1 MKVLVG
7 ITNNLFS
14 ENSPYEMCTLDTD
27 DISKMNSVY
36 NNWKDVNLDEL
47 KECVNIQVDDSKFR
61 SSLQDPSEY
70 IKASYDV
77 KRLIGMGLNQRDYQV
92 TNVYYDENG
101 NPQLYRTVNSSGI
114 IAMHDISEFSY
125 SKRNSVLGNEI
136 EKLPEFVKREPLI
149 AAYNWWKEKDKKG
162 KESGNKLFSG
172 QFDTYEDMPV
182 KLLYHYLIGVKGF
195 KVGYH
200 TQTKI
205 DNEYSSKILHE
216 YLLYKDTANIQLTE
230 SIPVKEDQDDFDLF
244 YGYGMFG
251 RESDIYPDERK
262 LKYYGAHM
270 SVICNL
276 ENYPKFDIYN
286 SPSFGRYDENGL
298 SIDIDGKNR
307 LMSIY
312 NKLEESG
319 CIFKDWRLNYYGR
332 LDAMDS
338 LLPNELLL
346 LGTKLQA
353 EKEET
358 SYNHVMMAS
367 HGPWSTF
374 KTNPWIEA
382 SSLALA
388 AQFYSPEFM
397 EELSPVFQNYSTLY
411 TNELRLL
418 IEEMG
423 AKDALEVMNWTKE
436 NAKDVLNNMSFFKPD
451 NTLQKASVDVVDQLS
466 DLYTYKR
473 NNYPLPEWAQI
484 YSKETIEALGGVD
497 LLQELIAKRGEKFS
511 KEFIVSF
518 AEEIESEKISKLR
531 SQGQHFVQLEEI
543 ITKYNN
549 QSNEKE
555 GAEISPKKK

>member
-1 MKVLVG
+1 
-7 ITNNLFS
+7 
-14 ENSPYEMCTLDTD
+14 
-27 DISKMNSVY
+27 
-36 NNWKDVNLDEL
+36 
-47 KECVNIQVDDSKFR
+47 
-61 SSLQDPSEY
+61 
-70 IKASYDV
+70 
-77 KRLIGMGLNQRDYQV
+77 
-92 TNVYYDENG
+92 
-101 NPQLYRTVNSSGI
+101 
-114 IAMHDISEFSY
+114 
-125 SKRNSVLGNEI
+125 
-136 EKLPEFVKREPLI
+136 
-149 AAYNWWKEKDKKG
+149 
-162 KESGNKLFSG
+162 
-172 QFDTYEDMPV
+172 
-182 KLLYHYLIGVKGF
+182 
-195 KVGYH
+195 
-200 TQTKI
+200 
-205 DNEYSSKILHE
+205 
-216 YLLYKDTANIQLTE
+216 
-230 SIPVKEDQDDFDLF
+230 
-244 YGYGMFG
+244 
-251 RESDIYPDERK
+251 
-262 LKYYGAHM
+262 
-270 SVICNL
+270 
-276 ENYPKFDIYN
+276 
-286 SPSFGRYDENGL
+286 
-298 SIDIDGKNR
+298 
-307 LMSIY
+307 
-312 NKLEESG
+312 
-319 CIFKDWRLNYYGR
+319 
-332 LDAMDS
+332 MDS

-397 EELSPVFQNYSTLY
+397 EELSPVFQNYLTLY

-423 AKDALEVMNWTKE
+423 AKGALEVMNWTKE

-451 NTLQKASVDVVDQLS
+451 NTLQKASIDVVDQLS

-518 AEEIESEKISKLR
+518 AEEIENEKISKLH

-555 GAEISPKKK
+555 GAEIVPKKKI